1 MFAGIGNFQ
10 QTSDRVSVVYH
21 ISVDNRHKSYNKK
34 KEIIF
39 ADVHNI
45 SAIPTENEIL
55 FDLSSPFEV
64 ESIEY
69 DAETTS
75 RVWNIKM
82 HSTNKA
88 EELVNTF
95 LLRKQYC

>member
-55 FDLSSPFEV
+55 FEV